1 MARTGR
7 PVGWNSVIVALTDL
21 TTPMNGGVAP
31 HVNITIGGNG
41 LFIMSDAGVGR
52 TVENSSST
60 IGATVPCG
68 MSVTSR
74 NTSTSSVRIWLP
86 VNSGGSADFFDG
98 LKFHPDCSDML

>member
-1 MARTGR
+1 MLA
-7 PVGWNSVIVALTDL
+7 VTDL

-31 HVNITIGGNG
+31 HVNMTIGGNG
-41 LFIMSDAGVGR
+41 LFIISDIGVGR